1 MRLESRYEGATTS
14 REFCFRRLSSTA
26 ADFVLNSGVVRHEQ
40 GKKEGASQQL
50 HEDIVSGFIR
60 SHTESSLFVSV
71 SFSGEL
77 MLWTEGARGS
87 LYRALLD
94 KPRRL
99 ENFYTDFSVMSPK
112 GARVMS
118 IGKQREEG
126 NGEEVDVVVRRI
138 RGADGELSGEVE
150 LRFRRKCS
158 FGGFVSEAE
167 GEAEVFFV
175 EDGTKKT
182 KARVARARIDFAR
195 GAVEELGAFDLE
207 GLGPSIW
214 HLSFNNDENWASE
227 GAFCAYSRQGPLCVV
242 DGGRGWRQLAIGRPE
257 GKPGGAALAAKFW
270 GGEWLLMGLD
280 CGRLWLVKLLWD
292 ETPRFSVV
300 RSFGCPT
307 GPICL
312 LEFATGRSLEGLWMA
327 TVSHLFRLRLSPEGN
342 VFEPIGEMTR
352 VGAEVTCSALA
363 SSSDSSLLA
372 LADFAGRVAVFSVE
386 SPAFPLVETRVG
398 DVPRSLAL
406 VGAGDD
412 WTLVVGSLSGRLTLL
427 RICLDRPVRDRV
439 VGRTAVKLVG
449 GVITLHPN
457 QGTSRLCAGTSEG
470 RVAVLEVSEPLVPTL
485 ESCFLAHKVSSGPE
499 DLRFGSLGKFAEV
512 WCVHWCPD
520 GRFLATCSED
530 QTTSIWTPNGQLV
543 TTLLGHS
550 SAVTCLDWV
559 FLPQQDMELLI
570 TCADDQKVIV
580 WLLNEPQRHA
590 KQKWTLLH
598 LFSSKE
604 AGANWHTLTYLRV
617 LRSPRANLVVVTAQ
631 NGFVFVFD
639 FIEGRLVLAKR
650 AHFGS
655 VEGLTSLGEDLTFAT
670 CSSDCS
676 LGLFKLL
683 PPPVPPETQPDSS
696 QIC

>member
-1 MRLESRYEGATTS
+1 MRLESRHSGVTTS
-14 REFCFRRLSSTA
+14 REFCFRRLSATA
-26 ADFVLNSGVVRHEQ
+26 ADFVLNSGIIRHDERT
-40 GKKEGASQQL
+40 KEGTSQRL
-50 HEDIVSGFIR
+50 HEDIVSGFIQ
-60 SHTESSLFVSV
+60 SHVERSLFVSV

-77 MLWTEGARGS
+77 MLWTEGDGRN

-94 KPRRL
+94 RPRAI
-99 ENFYTDFSVMSPK
+99 EDFYTEFSVLSPR
-112 GARVMS
+112 GGRLMS
-118 IGKQREEG
+118 IGKEKEEG
-126 NGEEVDVVVRRI
+126 RGAEVVDVIFRRV
-138 RGADGELSGEVE
+138 RGADGEFSGDVE
-150 LRFRRKCS
+150 LRLRRKCS
-158 FGGFVSEAE
+158 FGGFVSEGEA
-167 GEAEVFFV
+167 EAEVFLV

-182 KARVARARIDFAR
+182 KARVARVRIDFAR
-195 GAVEELGAFDLE
+195 GEVEELGGFDLE
-207 GLGPSIW
+207 GLGSSIW
-214 HLSFNNDENWASE
+214 HLSFNNDENWASQ
-227 GAFCAYSRQGPLCVV
+227 GAFCLYSRQGPLCVV
-242 DGGRGWRQLAIGRPE
+242 DGGWRQLAVGRPG
-257 GKPGGAALAAKFW
+257 GKPGGAALAAKLW
-270 GGEWLLMGLD
+270 GGEWLLMGSD
-280 CGRLWLVKLLWD
+280 CGKLWLVKLLWD
-292 ETPRFSVV
+292 ETPRFSVI

-342 VFEPIGEMTR
+342 DFEPIGKMTR

-372 LADFAGRVAVFSVE
+372 LADFAGRVAIFSAE
-386 SPAFPLVETRVG
+386 SPALPLFETRVG

-406 VGAGDD
+406 VRAGND
-412 WTLVVGSLSGRLTLL
+412 WTLAVGSLCGRLMLL
-427 RICLDRPVRDRV
+427 RICLDRPAGVRI

-449 GVITLHPN
+449 GVLTLHPN
-457 QGTSRLCAGTSEG
+457 HSTSRLCAGTSEG

-512 WCVHWCPD
+512 WCVRWCPD

-617 LRSPRANLVVVTAQ
+617 LRSATSNLVVVAAQ
-631 NGFVFVFD
+631 NGFIFVFD
-639 FIEGRLVLAKR
+639 FVEGRLVLAKR
-650 AHFGS
+650 VHFGS
-655 VEGLTSLGEDLTFAT
+655 IEGLTSLGEDLSFAT

-683 PPPVPPETQPDSS
+683 PPPTPPETQLDPS